1 MKGEGFRFLGVV
13 SSMLGLSLGLAG
25 VGHAEMRGA
34 QKNVPH
40 WAVPEQRVESASD
53 GQRVTITA
61 YLSFCN
67 QGALKDLVAAQSA
80 PSSMQYGKYLTPEQ
94 FHAEYSPKAADVQ
107 RVQRTLERLGFLVVY
122 TPDSGL
128 FVSASGTVAQVKAA
142 FGVSQDLYAYKG
154 KILRANAETPRIPA
168 AISDVVTFVAG
179 LDQMGALRTPHHIRM
194 NERPSTAASPASA
207 AARVAN
213 SAVAPNA

>member
-1 MKGEGFRFLGVV
+1 MQNYRETLMKGTRFKLLRFNLISILSATV
-13 SSMLGLSLGLAG
+13 GLSLGLAG
-25 VGHAEMRGA
+25 LGHAEMRGA

-40 WAVPEQRVESASD
+40 YAVPEQRVNSAGN

-61 YLSFCN
+61 YLSFRN
-67 QGALKDLVAAQSA
+67 QGALKDLVAAQSE
-80 PSSMQYGKYLTPEQ
+80 PSSTQYGKFLTPEQ

-107 RVQRTLERLGFLVVY
+107 RVQRTLERLGFHVVY

-154 KILRANAETPRIPA
+154 KILRANAETPRI
-168 AISDVVTFVAG
+168 
-179 LDQMGALRTPHHIRM
+179 
-194 NERPSTAASPASA
+194 
-207 AARVAN
+207 
-213 SAVAPNA
+213 